1 MFGLFS
7 KSAKLA
13 ELANNYITPGDL
25 ETEPANDC
33 IVQAECEME
42 AVNDECSACR
52 NK

>member
-1 MFGLFS
+1 MFGIFS

-25 ETEPANDC
+25 ETEQANDC

-42 AVNDECSACR
+42 PVNDECTACR
-52 NK
+52 NN